1 MKRKIIV
8 IFSTLM
14 IVSLIGCGHSTETP
28 EVDATADKVVV
39 EVVEE
44 EHIVVE
50 GEKEAPKI
58 AEMPAEK
65 IEVDST
71 GEKIVV
77 SEGEDRVPLQDGN
90 VPVQDGNASAQD
102 GNAPP
107 QDGNAPPQD
116 GTDRPTQPG
125 QDRPMIDM
133 AAAADQLGVTEETL
147 IDALGDT
154 SQGPPDFAAAATTL
168 GITETELMDALGI
181 TIRK

>member
-50 GEKEAPKI
+50 GEKEAPKV

-90 VPVQDGNASAQD
+90 VPVQDGNASA
-102 GNAPP
+102 